1 MILAMTVGGTRA
13 GRRVATALLLVLLAA
28 ACTSSEHPRQ
38 RPGAE
43 PGPRPAP
50 SWRRIQPGGA
60 TRCARGGRFAFW
72 TRVADPSRLVV
83 FFQGGGG
90 CFDERSCAVGS
101 TWFDDAVTNADDPTH
116 AGGMLAM
123 ADPRNPFRDWSWV
136 FIPSC
141 GGDVHLGDRR
151 VRYGSV
157 TVQQRGRQNAH
168 AAVDWA
174 FTHLPNPD
182 TVLVSGCSAGSVGSA
197 FHVPAI
203 LDHWPRARVAQIGDS
218 LAFVFHR
225 PVDLSEWGAPA
236 HFPAFFRIGERPFT
250 MVQYLTA
257 LGRRYPRLV
266 FARFNHAGD
275 DVQERFYRGV
285 GGDPGEFEG
294 RLRAAEAAL
303 KRLPN
308 YRSYLACGD
317 EHCSFG
323 SEAFYTTQV
332 NGVSLRDWVAD
343 LAAGRDVACPLC
355 QGR

>member
-1 MILAMTVGGTRA
+1 MIHAMTVGGARA
-13 GRRVATALLLVLLAA
+13 GRRVATAVLLVLVAA
-28 ACTSSEHPRQ
+28 ACIPAERPR
-38 RPGAE
+38 
-43 PGPRPAP
+43 PRPAA
-50 SWRRIQPGGA
+50 SWQRVDPGGA
-60 TRCARGGRFAFW
+60 TRCARGGRYAFW
-72 TRVADPSRLVV
+72 ARVADPSKLVV
-83 FFQGGGG
+83 SFQGGGG

-101 TWFDDAVTNADDPTH
+101 TWFDDSVTDADDPTH
-116 AGGMLAM
+116 AGGMLSM
-123 ADPRNPFRDWSWV
+123 TDPRNPFQEWSWV

-151 VRYGSV
+151 VRYDSV
-157 TVQQRGRQNAH
+157 TVQQRGWQNAH
-168 AAVDWA
+168 AAMDWA
-174 FTHLPNPD
+174 FAHFPNPD
-182 TVLVSGCSAGSVGSA
+182 AVLVTGCSAGSVGSA

-203 LDHWPRARVAQIGDS
+203 LDHWPRARVAQVGDS

-225 PVDLSEWGAPA
+225 PVNLSDWGAPV

-250 MVQYLTA
+250 MVEYLTA
-257 LGRRYPRLV
+257 LGHRYPRLV

-285 GGDPGEFEG
+285 GGDPAEFEG
-294 RLRAAEAAL
+294 RLRAAETAL

-332 NGVSLRDWVAD
+332 NGVALRDWVAD
-343 LAAGRDVACPLC
+343 LAAGRDVSCPLC
-355 QGR
+355 RGS